1 MKLQIKQPKSLYIMM
16 CRNLLAS
23 ATESDPTIN
32 SIATW
37 KNIYHS
43 LYVLGTKFADVGCG
57 DNSDVP
63 DLRPPVMPEV
73 PLMELN
79 LSALHQC
86 YGERT
91 LQGCVWGATYT
102 SALFS
107 YLTNLTWT
115 TQENSATAWLE
126 LLVNF
131 KMHTALATPVP
142 LSPGLWQS
150 PSILHG

>member
-1 MKLQIKQPKSLYIMM
+1 
-16 CRNLLAS
+16 
-23 ATESDPTIN
+23 
-32 SIATW
+32 
-37 KNIYHS
+37 
-43 LYVLGTKFADVGCG
+43 
-57 DNSDVP
+57 
-63 DLRPPVMPEV
+63 MPEV

-91 LQGCVWGATYT
+91 LRGCVWGATYT

-131 KMHTALATPVP
+131 KMHTGLATPVP